1 MTFFNKK
8 EEVLKIELTP
18 YGRKLLGK
26 GKFKPAFYTFLDDDI
41 LYNSEKAGFV
51 EHSIDAKK
59 RILKETSYM
68 KPQTNYKGVESSINS
83 QASLQDNIVDDNL
96 IPERNEKL
104 QYQIGTNNYN
114 VATNAEISTTFL
126 LGEISGNVAMQYTG
140 SGVAPINIPQINC
153 DIEYTLSVANRYDPQ
168 TDKYGRVPDDFVSF
182 DFKADNSYIH
192 IDEGEILILLREEGG
207 FKEKENF
214 SIEVFE
220 YTDDD
225 QDLKPLKFGKEFK
238 NIIDGIL
245 YDDLEV
251 QQAEELEETN
261 EFVEY
266 HMQILVD
273 DEIPHDKICLGKQ
286 ILNKDNIY
294 VDLDIECEDIEGGVN
309 IDLYQSTVSPQDLED
324 C

>member
-8 EEVLKIELTP
+8 EDVLKIELTP

-26 GKFKPAFYTFLDDDI
+26 GKFKPVFYTFLDDDI

-51 EHSIDAKK
+51 ENSTSAKD
-59 RILKETSYM
+59 RILKETAYL

-83 QASLQDNIVDDNL
+83 QASLQDNLTDDNL

-114 VATNAEISTTFL
+114 VSTNAEISTTFL
-126 LGEISGNVAMQYTG
+126 LGEISGNVATQYTG

-168 TDKYGRVPDDFVSF
+168 TDQYGRVPEDFISF
-182 DFKADNSYIH
+182 DFKNDNSYIH
-192 IDEGEILILLREEGG
+192 IDEGEVLILLSEKGG

-220 YTDDD
+220 YTEDE
-225 QDLKPLKFGKEFK
+225 QDLKPLKFEKSTK
-238 NIIDGIL
+238 NIVDGIL
-245 YDDLEV
+245 YEDFEV
-251 QQAEELEETN
+251 QQAEELEATN

-273 DEIPHDKICLGKQ
+273 DEVSHEKICLGRQ
-286 ILNKDNIY
+286 ILKKDNIY
-294 VDLDIECEDIEGGVN
+294 VDLDIECDDIDEGVN
-309 IDLYQSTVSPQDLED
+309 IDLYQTTVNPEDLED

>member
-1 MTFFNKK
+1 MFFLF
-8 EEVLKIELTP
+8 VSRT
-18 YGRKLLGK
+18 LLATCGFSAVF
-26 GKFKPAFYTFLDDDI
+26 GALEGTGDMSFFLDDDI
-41 LYNSEKAGFV
+41 LYNSEKAGFL

-59 RILKETSYM
+59 RILRETSYT

-83 QASLQDNIVDDNL
+83 QASLQDNITDDNL

-126 LGEISGNVAMQYTG
+126 LGEISGNVATQYTG

-168 TDKYGRVPDDFVSF
+168 TDKYGRIPEDFVSF
-182 DFKADNSYIH
+182 NFKNDDSYIH
-192 IDEGEILILLREEGG
+192 IDEGEILILLKEEGG

-225 QDLKPLKFGKEFK
+225 QDLKPLKFEKKFK

-251 QQAEELEETN
+251 QQAEELEETS

-273 DEIPHDKICLGKQ
+273 DEVPHDKICLGKQ
-286 ILNKDNIY
+286 SLNNDNIY
-294 VDLDIECEDIEGGVN
+294 VDLDIECEDIETGVN
-309 IDLYQSTVSPQDLED
+309 IDLYQASVNPDDLED